1 MVKLSKASGIT
12 CIARLETKASDKSQT
27 CVRAARW
34 QPTRL
39 LSRCRRWLATATTST
54 ARVALELCSES
65 SDDFSSS
72 ELKCYAG
79 TGPLMPRQTP
89 MSAPRQR
96 LLPALS
102 RPAGAPAARCRLGK
116 WLPSKRAVCGPARST
131 VLSSRLLLGGCG
143 R

>member
-54 ARVALELCSES
+54 ARVALGAL
-65 SDDFSSS
+65 FVQNHLMTFLLLSSS
-72 ELKCYAG
+72 VTQELD
-79 TGPLMPRQTP
+79 P
-89 MSAPRQR
+89 
-96 LLPALS
+96 
-102 RPAGAPAARCRLGK
+102 
-116 WLPSKRAVCGPARST
+116 
-131 VLSSRLLLGGCG
+131 
-143 R
+143 